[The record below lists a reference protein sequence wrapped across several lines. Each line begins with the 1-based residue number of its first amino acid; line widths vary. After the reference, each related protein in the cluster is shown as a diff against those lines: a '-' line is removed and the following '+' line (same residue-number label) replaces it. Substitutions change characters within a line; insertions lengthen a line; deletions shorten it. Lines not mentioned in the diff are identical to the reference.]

1 MLDETKATALF
12 VDYYAQWVQVY
23 KEGAIR
29 EVTLAKYKMTQ
40 AWLKK
45 LVPELQLC
53 NMTRITYQQLIN
65 NYAQH
70 HERQTTM
77 DFHHQL
83 KGAILD
89 AVDEG
94 LIDRKNTGRE
104 ENQISESVRTAHAL
118 KESGSWKGSE
128 LGLVYPACSKNRHAF
143 F

>member
-53 NMTRITYQQLIN
+53 NMTRITYQQLISTMRD
-65 NYAQH
+65 
-70 HERQTTM
+70 RQLWI
-77 DFHHQL
+77 F
-83 KGAILD
+83 I
-89 AVDEG
+89 
-94 LIDRKNTGRE
+94 
-104 ENQISESVRTAHAL
+104 IS
-118 KESGSWKGSE
+118 
-128 LGLVYPACSKNRHAF
+128 
-143 F
+143 

>member
-1 MLDETKATALF
+1 MRKQEVYLMLDETKATALF

-65 NYAQH
+65 EKSNPPA
-70 HERQTTM
+70 M
-77 DFHHQL
+77 L
-83 KGAILD
+83 
-89 AVDEG
+89 
-94 LIDRKNTGRE
+94 GRME
-104 ENQISESVRTAHAL
+104 
-118 KESGSWKGSE
+118 
-128 LGLVYPACSKNRHAF
+128 
-143 F
+143 